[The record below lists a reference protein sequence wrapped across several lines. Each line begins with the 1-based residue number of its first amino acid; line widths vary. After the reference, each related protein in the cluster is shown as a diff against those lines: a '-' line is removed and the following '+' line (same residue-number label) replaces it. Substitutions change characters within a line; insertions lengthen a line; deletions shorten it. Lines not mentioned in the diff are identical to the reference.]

1 MHSIA
6 YCIKHAYHIFAQL
19 REIIVDVTAVEKTYM
34 LLVIILRSHRI
45 LFEPALE
52 CLGRILREHTVMV
65 YLQDSVH
72 YHFHRLQ
79 RQCGIH
85 NGSKGRCHGSYE
97 IRICQHNIAQCR
109 FLLAVFDTRQLDN
122 VANLHIRRA
131 GHFTAF
137 TVQTIFQRLIK
148 VFASLQ
154 AKTLLIRTG
163 LLRTGILGI
172 HRNNRTIYR
181 TDRTLDTLLKIVS
194 LILFCCIFMT
204 SSFY

>member
-1 MHSIA
+1 M
-6 YCIKHAYHIFAQL
+6 
-19 REIIVDVTAVEKTYM
+19 
-34 LLVIILRSHRI
+34 
-45 LFEPALE
+45 
-52 CLGRILREHTVMV
+52 MV
-65 YLQDSVH
+65 YLQTPSITIFTGFKDNVVFTMGAKADAMVPTKSV
-72 YHFHRLQ
+72 FASIISRNA
-79 RQCGIH
+79 GF
-85 NGSKGRCHGSYE
+85 
-97 IRICQHNIAQCR
+97 
-109 FLLAVFDTRQLDN
+109 FLLLFDTRQLDN

-131 GHFTAF
+131 SHFTAF